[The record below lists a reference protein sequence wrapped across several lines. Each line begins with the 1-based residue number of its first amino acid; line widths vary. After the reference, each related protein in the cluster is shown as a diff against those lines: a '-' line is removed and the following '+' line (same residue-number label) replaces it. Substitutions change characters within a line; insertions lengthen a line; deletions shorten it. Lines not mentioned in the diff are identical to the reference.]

1 MDKKLR
7 LRFKNTDELIKLAE
21 NYFRSCEGVQAVD
34 DECAPVFDK
43 NGAPVMAVP
52 EKPPTVT
59 GLALALGFTSR
70 LALLNYS
77 GKPAYTEIITRSL
90 SKIEEYAEAK
100 LFDKG
105 QYSGAKFF
113 LANNFKGWSDKPC
126 DDNAETMEKLDA
138 VMNELTLAMKGGR

>member
-1 MDKKLR
+1 MERKSRPK
-7 LRFKNTDELIKLAE
+7 FKNADELKTLADR
-21 NYFRSCEGVQAVD
+21 YFKSCEAVQAVD
-34 DECAPVFDK
+34 EDGAPVYDK
-43 NGAPVMAVP
+43 NGVPVMSVP
-52 EKPPTVT
+52 ERPFTVT

-70 LALLNYS
+70 LALLEYG
-77 GKPAYTEIITRSL
+77 GKKSCMEIITRSL

-126 DDNAETMEKLDA
+126 DDNSDTMEKLDA
-138 VMNELTLAMKGGR
+138 VLNELSSAMSKGG